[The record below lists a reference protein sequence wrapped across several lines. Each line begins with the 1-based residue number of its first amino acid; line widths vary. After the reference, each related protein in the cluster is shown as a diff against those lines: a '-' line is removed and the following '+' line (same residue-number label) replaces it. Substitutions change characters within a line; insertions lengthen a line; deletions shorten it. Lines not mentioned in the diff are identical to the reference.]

1 MKVNFGPFINR
12 WTTYQYHRKWLEW
25 RYGEDKGYTLKEE
38 NYDRWDRGLE
48 KFLDGWQIVL
58 NATVNKI
65 KDRQKRKMNIR
76 VDYYDVWGAD
86 HTLAKIIHP
95 VLVKL
100 QEVKHGSPHVDDED
114 VPEHLRSTA
123 APPKENEWETDDN
136 LHLRWEWVLA
146 EMIWAFEALGND
158 EFEDQFYSGESDRDF
173 VKIEGSTYYTMEHG
187 PKHTFKVDEEGM
199 KAAYARI
206 ANGTRLFGKYFR
218 SLWD

>member
-158 EFEDQFYSGESDRDF
+158 EFEDQFYSGESDWDF

-206 ANGTRLFGKYFR
+206 ANGTRLFGKYYR
-218 SLWD
+218 GLWD

>member
-25 RYGEDKGYTLKEE
+25 RYGEDKGYTFKEE

-158 EFEDQFYSGESDRDF
+158 EFEDQFYSGKSDWDF

-206 ANGTRLFGKYFR
+206 ANGTRLFGKYYR
-218 SLWD
+218 GLWD

>member
-38 NYDRWDRGLE
+38 TYDRWDRGLE

-158 EFEDQFYSGESDRDF
+158 EFEDQFYSGKSDWDF

-187 PKHTFKVDEEGM
+187 PKHTFKVDEEAM

>member
-1 MKVNFGPFINR
+1 MKVNFGPFVNR
-12 WTTYQYHRKWLEW
+12 WTTYQYHQKWLEW
-25 RYGEDKGYTLKEE
+25 RYGKEGVCSIKEE
-38 NYDRWDRGLE
+38 DYDRWDRGLE
-48 KFLDGWQIVL
+48 KVLDGWQIVL

-65 KDRQKRKMNIR
+65 KDRQKRKMDIR

-100 QEVKHGSPHVDDED
+100 QEVKHGSPYVDDED

-123 APPKENEWETDDN
+123 APPKENEWDTDDN
-136 LHLRWEWVLA
+136 LHLRWEYVLA

-158 EFEDQFYSGESDRDF
+158 DFEDQFYSGESDWDF
-173 VKIEGSTYYTMEHG
+173 VKIEGSNYYTMEHG
-187 PKHTFKVDEEGM
+187 PKHTFKVDEEAM

-206 ANGTRLFGKYFR
+206 ANGTRLFGKYYR
-218 SLWD
+218 GLWG

>member
-25 RYGEDKGYTLKEE
+25 RYGEDKGYTFKEE

-158 EFEDQFYSGESDRDF
+158 EFEDQFYSGESDWDF

-218 SLWD
+218 CLWD